1 MFPPKLVRLGEKVKS
16 KTKVDENTDD
26 VNVDPFTSFHRKYLI
41 QLTRQLKSEHII
53 CFS

>member
-26 VNVDPFTSFHRKYLI
+26 VNVGSFYKFPQEIPDTTYK
-41 QLTRQLKSEHII
+41 TT
-53 CFS
+53 